1 MENATPRFER
11 VHNGS
16 LREGTAT
23 GEDRHDTNRVSCW
36 LNTFS
41 ENLSK
46 FCGCKM
52 SLATVI
58 LRI

>member
-1 MENATPRFER
+1 MENATPRFDR

-46 FCGCKM
+46 FIVVVK
-52 SLATVI
+52 
-58 LRI
+58 